1 MNALQ
6 QKCRPKHQVLVLKCY
21 PRTTKGAV
29 DVKPNSSELSYLL
42 FYATSRRSKIQKI
55 GSFLE
60 KKTASDV
67 WRQRIGNVQVT
78 LRILTAL
85 IEKAPKDLPLVA
97 PNVLKIIDLIL
108 GSKDITMVE
117 SSIPTFEAFCENH
130 DTSSSFADQAYL
142 AQYESI
148 VRTYAS
154 LASTRQNPGKG
165 ASSKPVLM
173 RWRNAGLEAIRSV
186 SSSEALSSVTGRQFD
201 VIVPVILDNL
211 WWDDDE
217 LLETLLSR
225 IQMEEKVQTEKLRRR
240 TSVATQGT
248 GDTGEANPIALT
260 GTALDVDKLAE
271 EDVGVLALQCLKQ
284 IFVVPNRPQIHSA
297 TAALFQFIEK
307 RVANGNIVVKT
318 DEKSA
323 KDHGWAISIYDTI
336 ARWAPVQDRY
346 VILVT
351 ALDHLLKS
359 PVKDDNLKLHLAL
372 TAMIGSL
379 LRSDVNLIGL
389 SAMDVLLG
397 LTQHMKKLIHLPGGL
412 GRVDGESEA
421 GPPSSVQA
429 SGETMAQR
437 RELLE
442 RIQSC
447 IGDLATHVYYADQ
460 ISDMISTI
468 LLRLKP
474 SKSSSTSSSP
484 QAENAEQ
491 TSTDDLNG
499 SQTQVETYLS
509 RNVGKTAALKAIKNI
524 LLVANPRAQM
534 SGNMNLSRNKV
545 PIQVWENT
553 QWLLRDPDGEVRKAY
568 VDALLTWLD
577 RETTPADLKARDE
590 HTQHHRSSLKNSREL
605 QPGNAAHRAAS
616 SASNRDKA
624 SRHRSHFLQLLHI
637 AVYDNALQYVDFD
650 YDIVLLHVLLN
661 KLVTRLG
668 VNAAQ
673 YGLPMV
679 FRLQEDIPDAETP
692 VQKVRLGSLC
702 HGYFWAVTEVF
713 DIENSAVGRAITNEV
728 IRRRSKHFWTEG
740 VAIPPP
746 AMEVITPGVSTSLTK
761 MPADEVESEALLPF
775 DDRTSLV
782 ESITASYADTSV
794 SPPTSPA
801 QSPGRNFSHPIL
813 SSSLSTVAPNPDSE
827 LPSAF
832 REHMLAEWSR
842 DSAMLALQAGSKS
855 ESLAGSKT
863 GTMGTN
869 RHHLTVNGANGQG
882 NTAASSPVG
891 SQQNLRPN
899 TSHTHGG
906 LSPIS
911 KLRKSSV
918 RSGVSPSR
926 SDSSR
931 GVVTSVDQLK
941 AVLTGQV
948 PATPIGTSA
957 GLHHDSDSDSMV
969 SYDFTPSELS
979 FNPATSQTGNGDAA
993 SLGRPRSASQS
1004 SKGGPL
1010 NSNPLYEQ
1018 SEDEDVPPVPP
1029 LPEHIGGLSSSI
1041 SIQDYAVK
1049 PAKRDVSSRGGESV
1063 YVDKMKPA
1071 TRIPLRLF
1079 AASSPLSPYS
1089 AATYTGRQCI
1099 AAARTISSTPLKPAE
1114 VAPVV
1119 GTGPPPEPP
1128 APTTEADDRAAELRA
1143 RVERRRKQAEML
1155 KQAKNI
1161 RGAAEAKASG
1171 AAGKAAG
1178 LTRRFWNDVS
1188 VQEVNGALQV
1198 HLDARP
1204 LRHPNTKEIIRLPP
1218 SKQHLASALAI
1229 EWDLLTSSQQATRQH
1244 LIPLTSLVCRAID
1257 IAEDDAASATIRE
1270 QIATTVLRYL
1280 DTDSLLCWA
1289 PPPGVSDRRNE
1300 AGESLRDVQKRTA
1313 EGIISFLTSR
1323 VWPGLDI
1330 VPVLDGESIFPR
1342 RQNEGVREVVQGWV
1356 MGLDPWEIAGLERA
1370 VLAGKS
1376 MIGAARLVVE
1386 WSEGPVG
1393 DRVPG
1398 ADRFG
1403 VEEAATASS
1412 LEVTWQ
1418 TGSWGE
1424 VEDTHDVEK
1433 EDLRRQLGSV
1443 VLLVSGTNRK

>member
-1 MNALQ
+1 MNAIQ

-97 PNVLKIIDLIL
+97 PNVLKILDLIL

-217 LLETLLSR
+217 LLETILGR
-225 IQMEEKVQTEKLRRR
+225 IRMEEKVQTEKLRRR

-248 GDTGEANPIALT
+248 GETGEANPIALT
-260 GTALDVDKLAE
+260 GTAMDVDKLAE

-284 IFVVPNRPQIHSA
+284 IFITPNRPQIHSA

-307 RVANGNIVVKT
+307 RVANGDSVVKT

-323 KDHGWAISIYDTI
+323 KDHGWAISVYDTV

-351 ALDHLLKS
+351 ALDHLVKA
-359 PVKDDNLKLHLAL
+359 PVKDDNLKIHLVL

-397 LTQHMKKLIHLPGGL
+397 LIQHMKKLIQLPGGL
-412 GRVDGESEA
+412 SKGEAEFDG
-421 GPPSSVQA
+421 GPPSSPQA
-429 SGETMAQR
+429 SAEVAAQR
-437 RELLE
+437 RELLD

-474 SKSSSTSSSP
+474 SKSSSANSSP
-484 QAENAEQ
+484 QAENAEPVSQ
-491 TSTDDLNG
+491 DDANG
-499 SQTQVETYLS
+499 SQTSHLETYLS
-509 RNVGKTAALKAIKNI
+509 RNVAKTAALKAIKNI

-534 SGNMNLSRNKV
+534 SGNLNLSRNKV
-545 PIQVWENT
+545 PIQTWENT

-577 RETTPADLKARDE
+577 RETTAADLKARDE
-590 HTQHHRSSLKNSREL
+590 NAQHHRSSLKNSREL
-605 QPGNAAHRAAS
+605 QPGSAAQRAAS
-616 SASNRDKA
+616 SASNNRDKP

-637 AVYDNALQYVDFD
+637 AIYDNALQYVDYD
-650 YDIVLLHVLLN
+650 YDMVLLHVLLN
-661 KLVTRLG
+661 KLVIRLG
-668 VNAAQ
+668 VNAVQ

-692 VQKVRLGSLC
+692 VQKVRLGSLA
-702 HGYFWAVTEVF
+702 HGYFWAVTERF
-713 DIENSAVGRAITNEV
+713 DIENSVVGRAITNEV

-746 AMEVITPGVSTSLTK
+746 PMETITPGVPTSLTK
-761 MPADEVESEALLPF
+761 MPANEVESEALLPF

-782 ESITASYADTSV
+782 ESIAASYIDTSI
-794 SPPTSPA
+794 SPPSSPP

-813 SSSLSTVAPNPDSE
+813 SSSLSTVPAVPGNE
-827 LPSAF
+827 LPTVF
-832 REHMLAEWSR
+832 REHMLAEWSKE
-842 DSAMLALQAGSKS
+842 SAMLALQAGSKS

-869 RHHLTVNGANGQG
+869 RHLTVNGANGHTG
-882 NTAASSPVG
+882 ASSPAG
-891 SQQNLRPN
+891 SQQGLRPN
-899 TSHTHGG
+899 TAQTHGG
-906 LSPIS
+906 LSPMS

-918 RSGVSPSR
+918 RSGVSPSP

-931 GVVTSVDQLK
+931 GIVASVDQLK
-941 AVLTGQV
+941 AILTGQV

-979 FNPATSQTGNGDAA
+979 FNPATSQGENGGGA
-993 SLGRPRSASQS
+993 SLGRTRSASQS

-1018 SEDEDVPPVPP
+1018 NEGEEVPPVPP
-1029 LPEHIGGLSSSI
+1029 LPGHIGGLTSSI

-1049 PAKRDVSSRGGESV
+1049 PARRDLSSRGG
-1063 YVDKMKPA
+1063 
-1071 TRIPLRLF
+1071 
-1079 AASSPLSPYS
+1079 
-1089 AATYTGRQCI
+1089 
-1099 AAARTISSTPLKPAE
+1099 
-1114 VAPVV
+1114 
-1119 GTGPPPEPP
+1119 
-1128 APTTEADDRAAELRA
+1128 
-1143 RVERRRKQAEML
+1143 
-1155 KQAKNI
+1155 
-1161 RGAAEAKASG
+1161 
-1171 AAGKAAG
+1171 
-1178 LTRRFWNDVS
+1178 
-1188 VQEVNGALQV
+1188 
-1198 HLDARP
+1198 
-1204 LRHPNTKEIIRLPP
+1204 
-1218 SKQHLASALAI
+1218 
-1229 EWDLLTSSQQATRQH
+1229 
-1244 LIPLTSLVCRAID
+1244 
-1257 IAEDDAASATIRE
+1257 
-1270 QIATTVLRYL
+1270 
-1280 DTDSLLCWA
+1280 DSLYH
-1289 PPPGVSDRRNE
+1289 GSNRGDMSVVSGGGMDLHELLNGIDSR
-1300 AGESLRDVQKRTA
+1300 AGELSL
-1313 EGIISFLTSR
+1313 G
-1323 VWPGLDI
+1323 
-1330 VPVLDGESIFPR
+1330 
-1342 RQNEGVREVVQGWV
+1342 N
-1356 MGLDPWEIAGLERA
+1356 
-1370 VLAGKS
+1370 
-1376 MIGAARLVVE
+1376 
-1386 WSEGPVG
+1386 
-1393 DRVPG
+1393 
-1398 ADRFG
+1398 
-1403 VEEAATASS
+1403 
-1412 LEVTWQ
+1412 VT
-1418 TGSWGE
+1418 
-1424 VEDTHDVEK
+1424 K
-1433 EDLRRQLGSV
+1433 PPY
-1443 VLLVSGTNRK
+1443 

>member
-1 MNALQ
+1 MNAIQ

-21 PRTTKGAV
+21 PRTSKGAV

-97 PNVLKIIDLIL
+97 PNVLKILDLIL

-142 AQYESI
+142 AQYESV
-148 VRTYAS
+148 VRSYAA

-217 LLETLLSR
+217 LLDTLLSR
-225 IQMEEKVQTEKLRRR
+225 MQLDEKVQMEKLRRR
-240 TSVATQGT
+240 ASVATQGT
-248 GDTGEANPIALT
+248 ADTGEANPIALT

-284 IFVVPNRPQIHSA
+284 IFVAPNRPQIHSA
-297 TAALFQFIEK
+297 TTALFQFIEG
-307 RVANGNIVVKT
+307 RVSNGDSVVKT
-318 DEKSA
+318 DEKSS
-323 KDHGWAISIYDTI
+323 KDYGWAVSIYSSV

-351 ALDHLLKS
+351 ALDHLLKA
-359 PVKDDNLKLHLAL
+359 PVKDDNLKLHLSL

-397 LTQHMKKLIHLPGGL
+397 LIQHMRKLVQLPGGF
-412 GRVDGESEA
+412 GKAESEPEG
-421 GPPSSVQA
+421 GPPSSPKPSEDVL
-429 SGETMAQR
+429 AQR

-442 RIQSC
+442 RIQLC

-474 SKSSSTSSSP
+474 SRSSSANSSP
-484 QAENAEQ
+484 QAEKAEPA
-491 TSTDDLNG
+491 SSDDLNG
-499 SQTQVETYLS
+499 SQPQLETYLS

-553 QWLLRDPDGEVRKAY
+553 HWLLRDPDGDVRKSY

-577 RETTPADLKARDE
+577 RETTPADLRARNE
-590 HTQHHRSSLKNSREL
+590 HTQNHRSSLKSSREL
-605 QPGNAAHRAAS
+605 QPNMAAHRAAS
-616 SASNRDKA
+616 SASARDKP
-624 SRHRSHFLQLLHI
+624 SRQRSHFLQLLHI

-661 KLVTRLG
+661 KLVIRLG
-668 VNAAQ
+668 VNAVQ
-673 YGLPMV
+673 YGLPML

-702 HGYFWAVTEVF
+702 HGYFWAVTEKF
-713 DIENSAVGRAITNEV
+713 DMENSVVGRAITNEV

-746 AMEVITPGVSTSLTK
+746 PMEVITPGVSTNLTK

-775 DDRTSLV
+775 DDRASLV
-782 ESITASYADTSV
+782 ESIAASYVDTSV
-794 SPPTSPA
+794 SPPNSPP

-813 SSSLSTVAPNPDSE
+813 SSSLTSAPAAPGLE
-827 LPSAF
+827 LPTVL

-842 DSAMLALQAGSKS
+842 DSAMLAIQAGSKS

-882 NTAASSPVG
+882 QTAASSPFG
-891 SQQNLRPN
+891 SQHNLRPN
-899 TSHTHGG
+899 TSQTQGG
-906 LSPIS
+906 LSPMS

-918 RSGVSPSR
+918 RSGVSPSP

-931 GVVTSVDQLK
+931 GVVASVDQLK
-941 AVLTGQV
+941 MILTGQV

-979 FNPATSQTGNGDAA
+979 FNPAASQTENGDGV
-993 SLGRPRSASQS
+993 SLGRQRSLSQQS
-1004 SKGGPL
+1004 RKGGPL
-1010 NSNPLYEQ
+1010 NSNPLYEHN
-1018 SEDEDVPPVPP
+1018 EDEEVPPVPP
-1029 LPEHIGGLSSSI
+1029 LPGHIGGLSSSTAV
-1041 SIQDYAVK
+1041 QDYAVK
-1049 PAKRDVSSRGGESV
+1049 PPKRDISSRGG
-1063 YVDKMKPA
+1063 
-1071 TRIPLRLF
+1071 
-1079 AASSPLSPYS
+1079 
-1089 AATYTGRQCI
+1089 
-1099 AAARTISSTPLKPAE
+1099 
-1114 VAPVV
+1114 
-1119 GTGPPPEPP
+1119 
-1128 APTTEADDRAAELRA
+1128 
-1143 RVERRRKQAEML
+1143 
-1155 KQAKNI
+1155 
-1161 RGAAEAKASG
+1161 
-1171 AAGKAAG
+1171 
-1178 LTRRFWNDVS
+1178 
-1188 VQEVNGALQV
+1188 
-1198 HLDARP
+1198 
-1204 LRHPNTKEIIRLPP
+1204 
-1218 SKQHLASALAI
+1218 
-1229 EWDLLTSSQQATRQH
+1229 
-1244 LIPLTSLVCRAID
+1244 
-1257 IAEDDAASATIRE
+1257 
-1270 QIATTVLRYL
+1270 
-1280 DTDSLLCWA
+1280 DSLLHGSSRGDGA
-1289 PPPGVSDRRNE
+1289 LSMISGGGMDLHELLNGIDSR
-1300 AGESLRDVQKRTA
+1300 AGELSL
-1313 EGIISFLTSR
+1313 G
-1323 VWPGLDI
+1323 
-1330 VPVLDGESIFPR
+1330 
-1342 RQNEGVREVVQGWV
+1342 N
-1356 MGLDPWEIAGLERA
+1356 
-1370 VLAGKS
+1370 
-1376 MIGAARLVVE
+1376 
-1386 WSEGPVG
+1386 
-1393 DRVPG
+1393 
-1398 ADRFG
+1398 
-1403 VEEAATASS
+1403 
-1412 LEVTWQ
+1412 VT
-1418 TGSWGE
+1418 
-1424 VEDTHDVEK
+1424 K
-1433 EDLRRQLGSV
+1433 PPY
-1443 VLLVSGTNRK
+1443 

>member
-1 MNALQ
+1 MNAIQ

-55 GSFLE
+55 GAFLE

-97 PNVLKIIDLIL
+97 PNVLKILDLIL

-117 SSIPTFEAFCENH
+117 SSLPTFEAFCNNH
-130 DTSSSFADQAYL
+130 DASSSFADQAYL

-148 VRTYAS
+148 VRSYAS
-154 LASTRQNPGKG
+154 LASARQNPGKG

-173 RWRNAGLEAIRSV
+173 RWRNAGLEAIKGV

-211 WWDDDE
+211 WDDNG
-217 LLETLLSR
+217 LLDTLLSR
-225 IQMEEKVQTEKLRRR
+225 IQMEEKVQTERLHRR
-240 TSVATQGT
+240 TSVATVGT

-271 EDVGVLALQCLKQ
+271 EDIGVLAMQCLKQ
-284 IFVVPNRPQIHSA
+284 IFVAPNRPQIHSA
-297 TAALFQFIEK
+297 TTSLLQFVED
-307 RVANGNIVVKT
+307 RVKNGDTVVKM
-318 DEKSA
+318 DEKTG
-323 KDHGWAISIYDTI
+323 KDHGWAISIYSAI

-346 VILVT
+346 VILIT
-351 ALDHLLKS
+351 AMDHIAKT
-359 PVKDDNLKLHLAL
+359 PVKDDNIRLHLAL
-372 TAMIGSL
+372 AAMIGSL
-379 LRSDVNLIGL
+379 LRSDINLIGL
-389 SAMDVLLG
+389 SAMDVLLS
-397 LTQHMKKLIHLPGGL
+397 LVQHMKKLIHLPGGF
-412 GRVDGESEA
+412 GKGEGEA
-421 GPPSSVQA
+421 EDASPVGLESSGDVV
-429 SGETMAQR
+429 AQR

-442 RIQSC
+442 RIQLC

-474 SKSSSTSSSP
+474 SKSSSASSSP
-484 QAENAEQ
+484 RGENAEQ
-491 TSTDDLNG
+491 PPSDDANS
-499 SQTQVETYLS
+499 SQPPVETYLS
-509 RNVGKTAALKAIKNI
+509 RNVGKIAALKAIKNI

-534 SGNMNLSRNKV
+534 SGNLNLSRNKV

-553 QWLLRDPDGEVRKAY
+553 HWLLRDPDGEVRKTY

-577 RETTPADLKARDE
+577 RETTAADLKARDE
-590 HTQHHRSSLKNSREL
+590 NAQHHRSSLKNSREL
-605 QPGNAAHRAAS
+605 QSASVSQRAAS
-616 SASNRDKA
+616 NASNREKP

-637 AVYDNALQYVDFD
+637 AIYDNALQYLDFD
-650 YDIVLLHVLLN
+650 PDIVLLHVLLT
-661 KLVTRLG
+661 KLVSQLG
-668 VNAAQ
+668 VNAVQ

-679 FRLQEDIPDAETP
+679 FRLQEDIPDAELP

-702 HGYFWAVTEVF
+702 HGYFWAVTEKF

-728 IRRRSKHFWTEG
+728 IRRRTKHFWTEG

-746 AMEVITPGVSTSLTK
+746 ALELIGTPGVPKLQTK
-761 MPADEVESEALLPF
+761 MPATEVESEALLPF
-775 DDRTSLV
+775 DDRDSLV
-782 ESITASYADTSV
+782 ESIAVSYADSSI
-794 SPPTSPA
+794 SPPSSPP

-813 SSSLSTVAPNPDSE
+813 NSSPSTVPEIATE
-827 LPSAF
+827 LPAAF
-832 REHMLAEWSR
+832 RERMIVEWSR
-842 DSAMLALQAGSKS
+842 DTAMMALQAGSKS
-855 ESLAGSKT
+855 ESLAGSKS

-869 RHHLTVNGANGQG
+869 RQHLTINGANGHGQ
-882 NTAASSPVG
+882 TAASSPFG
-891 SQQNLRPN
+891 SQHNLRPN
-899 TSHTHGG
+899 SSQVVGG
-906 LSPIS
+906 LSPVS

-918 RSGVSPSR
+918 RSGVSPSP

-931 GVVTSVDQLK
+931 GAVASVDHLKMILAGQL
-941 AVLTGQV
+941 
-948 PATPIGTSA
+948 PATPLGTSA

-979 FNPATSQTGNGDAA
+979 FNPAASQDNGDGA
-993 SLGRPRSASQS
+993 SLGRQRSSSQS
-1004 SKGGPL
+1004 RKGGPL

-1018 SEDEDVPPVPP
+1018 DEGREVPPVPP
-1029 LPEHIGGLSSSI
+1029 LPNNLATMNTS
-1041 SIQDYAVK
+1041 
-1049 PAKRDVSSRGGESV
+1049 
-1063 YVDKMKPA
+1063 

-1079 AASSPLSPYS
+1079 ASSSPF
-1089 AATYTGRQCI
+1089 ATFSIATTAGKPCLA
-1099 AAARTISSTPLKPAE
+1099 AAARAISTTPTNPAE

-1119 GTGPPPEPP
+1119 GAGPPPEPP
-1128 APTTEADDRAAELRA
+1128 IPNSVAEDRVAEARA

-1155 KQAKNI
+1155 KQAQNI
-1161 RGAAEAKASG
+1161 RAAADAKSG
-1171 AAGKAAG
+1171 GKTGG
-1178 LTRRFWNDVS
+1178 LKRRFWNDVS
-1188 VQEVNGALQV
+1188 VKEVDGALEV

-1204 LRHPNTKEIIRLPP
+1204 LRHPNTKKIIRLPP

-1229 EWDLLTSSQQATRQH
+1229 EWDLLTSAQQATKQH
-1244 LIPLTSLVCRAID
+1244 LIPLTSLVCRALD
-1257 IAEDDAASATIRE
+1257 IAEDDAASGAIRE
-1270 QIATTVLRYL
+1270 QIATTVMRYL

-1289 PPPGVSDRRNE
+1289 PPPSATDTRNA
-1300 AGESLRDVQKRTA
+1300 AGEGLRDVQKRTA
-1313 EGIISFLTSR
+1313 QEIVGFLTAR
-1323 VWPGLDI
+1323 VWPGLEI
-1330 VPVLDGESIFPR
+1330 GPVLDGHSIMPR
-1342 RQNEGVREVVQGWV
+1342 KQNEGVREVVQGWV
-1356 MGLDPWEIAGLERA
+1356 MGLDAWEIAGLERA

-1376 MIGAARLVVE
+1376 LITAARLVVE

-1393 DRVPG
+1393 DYRG
-1398 ADRFG
+1398 DAATGSKLFG
-1403 VEEAATASS
+1403 IEEAATASS
-1412 LEVTWQ
+1412 LEVSWQ
-1418 TGSWGE
+1418 IGSWGE
-1424 VEDTHDVEK
+1424 VEDTHDVER